1 MTTTLKTKIRAGE
14 PILGTFLGLGSPA
27 AAEVCAL
34 SGFDWLLVDLE
45 HGSGGEDALLG
56 QILAAAVHQVPLLVR
71 VETDDRIRA
80 GRVLDLGAAG
90 VMFPQLQTAEQAEAA
105 IRHLWYPPQGD
116 RGVAGYNRARRFGS
130 DGLTAQQVNDSI
142 IGIVQIENLSALKNV
157 EKIAAVPGVDV
168 LFVGP
173 ADLSTALGVPG
184 QLDSEVFKAAQARI
198 IAAARNAGIS
208 AGILSRD
215 SDHADTCLEAGY
227 TFVGVAS
234 DAALLASITRSITAK
249 KPSHRV

>member
-1 MTTTLKTKIRAGE
+1 MTTFKAKVRAAE
-14 PILGTFLGLGSPA
+14 PTLGTFLGLGSSA

-45 HGSGGEDALLG
+45 HGSGGEDVLLG
-56 QILAAAVHQVPLLVR
+56 QILAASVHQVPLLVR
-71 VETDDRIRA
+71 VETDDRIRT

-90 VMFPQLQTAEQAEAA
+90 VMFPRVDTAEQAAAA
-105 IRHLWYPPQGD
+105 IAHLWYPPYGD

-130 DGLTAQQVNDSI
+130 DGLTAEQVNQTI
-142 IGIVQIENLSALKNV
+142 IGIVQIETLSALDNV
-157 EKIAAVPGVDV
+157 EQIAAVDGVDA

-184 QLDSEVFKAAQARI
+184 QLDSPTFKAAEAKV
-198 IAAARNAGIS
+198 IAAARAAGIS

-215 SDHADTCLEAGY
+215 GDHASACLDAGY
-227 TFVGVAS
+227 SFVGVGS
-234 DAALLASITRSITAK
+234 DASLLAKIAKSVTAK
-249 KPSHRV
+249 KDPAV